1 MTVQTQTSPP
11 SRFIGCDVGKS
22 SIVVFDSRGPRTQ
35 TIPNQSEA
43 LAELAGRLDETCLVI
58 CEATGGYED
67 LLLAAMVRAGR
78 PAHRA
83 DARKVKAF
91 IRSFGTLGKTDA
103 IDAKAL
109 AHYGEERQMHLA
121 RWQAPDPQR
130 DRLQALVLIRRDM
143 VAQRQACI
151 NRLEAPG
158 AEPVEVHLTA
168 LLTFL
173 ENRIEAID
181 HEIDD
186 VIAQHEP
193 LCRAAKILTAMAG
206 VGSKTAAALLALMP
220 ELGQLD
226 RRQVA
231 ALAGLAPHP
240 RQSGATE
247 AYRRTRGGR
256 PEVKRVLFMAA
267 LSAARHN
274 EKLRTVYQR
283 LLANGKCKLVALTAV
298 MRKLIIIANA
308 KLRDDAL
315 QDNSV
320 VPAI

>member
-1 MTVQTQTSPP
+1 MTLQTTAP

-22 SIVVFDSRGPRTQ
+22 NIVVFDSRDRRTE

-43 LAELAGRLDETCLVI
+43 LAALAGRLDETCLVI

-91 IRSFGTLGKTDA
+91 IRSFGILGKTDA

-109 AHYGEERQMHLA
+109 AHYGEERQVHLA
-121 RWQAPDPQR
+121 RWQAPDPER
-130 DRLQALVLIRRDM
+130 DRLQALVLTRRDM
-143 VAQRQACI
+143 VAQRQACT

-158 AEPVEVHLTA
+158 AEPVETYLNDQ
-168 LLTFL
+168 LTFFA
-173 ENRIEAID
+173 NQIEAIER
-181 HEIDD
+181 EIDD
-186 VIAQHEP
+186 VIEQHP
-193 LCRAAKILTAMAG
+193 SLCRAAKTLTAMAG
-206 VGSKTAAALLALMP
+206 VGPKTAAALLALMP

-226 RRQVA
+226 RRQIA

-240 RQSGATE
+240 RQSGASE
-247 AYRRTRGGR
+247 AYRRTKGGR

-267 LSAARHN
+267 LSAARYN
-274 EKLRTVYQR
+274 KKLRVVYQR
-283 LLANGKCKLVALTAV
+283 LLANGKSKLVALTAI
-298 MRKLIIIANA
+298 MRKLIVIANA
-308 KLRDDAL
+308 KLRDNAL
-315 QDNSV
+315 QEIAV

>member
-1 MTVQTQTSPP
+1 MIVQTTPA

-22 SIVVFDSRGPRTQ
+22 SIIVFDSRDRRTE

-78 PAHRA
+78 AAHRA

-91 IRSFGTLGKTDA
+91 IRSFGILGKTDA
-103 IDAKAL
+103 IDARAL
-109 AHYGEERQMHLA
+109 AHYGEERQVHLA
-121 RWQAPDPQR
+121 RWEAPDPQR
-130 DRLQALVLIRRDM
+130 ERLQALVLTRRDM
-143 VAQRQACI
+143 VAQRQACT

-158 AEPVEVHLTA
+158 AEPVEVYLTA

-173 ENRIEAID
+173 ETQIEAID
-181 HEIDD
+181 REIDA
-186 VIAQHEP
+186 VIAQHDP
-193 LCRAAKILTAMAG
+193 LRRAAKILTAMAG
-206 VGSKTAAALLALMP
+206 VGPKTAAALLALMP
-220 ELGQLD
+220 ELGRLG

-247 AYRRTRGGR
+247 AYRRTKGGR

-267 LSAARHN
+267 LSAARYN
-274 EKLRTVYQR
+274 ETLRIVYQR
-283 LLANGKCKLVALTAV
+283 LLANGKSKLVALTAI
-298 MRKLIIIANA
+298 MRKLIVIANA
-308 KLRDDAL
+308 KLKDAAL
-315 QDNSV
+315 QVIAV